1 MDTPMSAA
9 AAPSLV
15 TKDRIAAIVSY
26 VTLIGF
32 IVAIF
37 MHQKHKTDVG
47 AFHLRQM
54 LGLLLTSAAA
64 SVCAI
69 VPILGWLVWLLVL
82 LGLFPLWII
91 GLVAAVRGAVRPVP
105 ILGAH
110 YQRWFAGAFG

>member
-1 MDTPMSAA
+1 MDTAVPAA
-9 AAPSLV
+9 AASSLV
-15 TKDRIAAIVSY
+15 TEDRTVAIVSY
-26 VTLIGF
+26 ATLLGF

-37 MHQKHKTDVG
+37 MHQNHKTEVG

-64 SVCAI
+64 SVCAV

-91 GLVAAVRGAVRPVP
+91 GLVAAVRGDMRPVP

-110 YQRWFAGAFG
+110 YQRWFAGAFA